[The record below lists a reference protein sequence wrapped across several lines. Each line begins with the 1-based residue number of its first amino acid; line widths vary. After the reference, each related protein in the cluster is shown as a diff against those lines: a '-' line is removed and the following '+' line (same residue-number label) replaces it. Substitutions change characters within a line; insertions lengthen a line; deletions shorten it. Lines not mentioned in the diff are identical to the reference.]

1 MIPIGRSVALE
12 AATRSSAPATVVFG
26 PSSEP
31 WSGKHLSFPALV
43 TVWREAVAFSTTREQ
58 KKVRMIDLSSLRQ
71 AVLVGDAGAAASATR
86 KALDEGAQP
95 IEIVTEGIGP
105 AMAEVGRLFEA
116 CEYFVPELLMAAR
129 ATKEIFQIL
138 RPLLAQT
145 GRKPTGRVVLGTV
158 QGDLHDIGKNLVA
171 AMLEGGGFEVID
183 LGVDVPP
190 ARFIAAVQNKQAQIV
205 GLSALLSTTMP
216 AMKTTIEAFRAAG
229 IREGVKIMVGG
240 APVTQKYADS
250 IGADGYGESAAA
262 SVELARRLSGS
273 GNGENS

>member
-1 MIPIGRSVALE
+1 
-12 AATRSSAPATVVFG
+12 
-26 PSSEP
+26 
-31 WSGKHLSFPALV
+31 
-43 TVWREAVAFSTTREQ
+43 
-58 KKVRMIDLSSLRQ
+58 MIDLSSLRQ

-183 LGVDVPP
+183 LGVDVAP

-229 IREGVKIMVGG
+229 IRGSVKIMVGG